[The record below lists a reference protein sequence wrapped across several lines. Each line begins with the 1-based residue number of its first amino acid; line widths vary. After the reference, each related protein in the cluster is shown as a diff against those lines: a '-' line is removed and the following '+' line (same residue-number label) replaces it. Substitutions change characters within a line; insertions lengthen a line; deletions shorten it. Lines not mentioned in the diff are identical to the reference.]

1 MSGNFIDYSQF
12 KISRF
17 RIVVTWMAILLLF
30 GFLITR
36 LLWIQIL
43 HPERLISEGNN
54 RVERL
59 YSFEPARGL
68 ITDRFGKILA
78 ISVPVKAIYADALVI
93 NDKRV
98 IHDPDKIRA
107 IAAILQMDPRD
118 LFNKL
123 SNKRKRNV
131 LLSRHLATDKAQE
144 LEALKVPGIM
154 IRDNYQRYYPTGR
167 INAHLIGLLNA
178 DGKGTYGVE
187 QSFNTYLSAQKASHK
202 AIKDGKGHII
212 ENLNV
217 VQEGRAGGNLRL
229 SIDDRLQTF
238 AFSKL
243 IETVEEFDASSAMV
257 VMIDVKTGE
266 VLVMVNYPSF
276 DPNDRSHF
284 IAEHATNRIITDT
297 FEPGSTVKPIIA
309 LSALE
314 NKAVTWNEVFDTRPY
329 VVDGKT
335 IRDTHFMEYGT
346 LKDILKFS
354 SNTGMAHITQKMG
367 PAPVINTLQRF
378 GFGQATSSGLVG
390 ESSGRLNENRRFWA
404 EIDKATLGYGY
415 GYTVTALQL
424 ASAYATLANNGA
436 RHPVSILSVHKQ
448 PEQMQVGSI
457 QEIKRLQ
464 SVLETIVSEGTGSK
478 ASITRY
484 RIAGKTGTA
493 RVATRKGYSKNYIS
507 SFAGFAPIS
516 NPRFAMVA
524 VVREPKKKS
533 YYGGAVSGPIF
544 QDVMTRALQLYNV
557 PPDAQEKP

>member
-68 ITDRFGKILA
+68 IIDRFGKILA

-178 DGKGTYGVE
+178 DGKGTYG
-187 QSFNTYLSAQKASHK
+187 
-202 AIKDGKGHII
+202 I
-212 ENLNV
+212 
-217 VQEGRAGGNLRL
+217 
-229 SIDDRLQTF
+229 
-238 AFSKL
+238 
-243 IETVEEFDASSAMV
+243 
-257 VMIDVKTGE
+257 
-266 VLVMVNYPSF
+266 
-276 DPNDRSHF
+276 
-284 IAEHATNRIITDT
+284 
-297 FEPGSTVKPIIA
+297 GS
-309 LSALE
+309 
-314 NKAVTWNEVFDTRPY
+314 
-329 VVDGKT
+329 
-335 IRDTHFMEYGT
+335 
-346 LKDILKFS
+346 
-354 SNTGMAHITQKMG
+354 
-367 PAPVINTLQRF
+367 
-378 GFGQATSSGLVG
+378 
-390 ESSGRLNENRRFWA
+390 
-404 EIDKATLGYGY
+404 
-415 GYTVTALQL
+415 
-424 ASAYATLANNGA
+424 
-436 RHPVSILSVHKQ
+436 
-448 PEQMQVGSI
+448 
-457 QEIKRLQ
+457 
-464 SVLETIVSEGTGSK
+464 
-478 ASITRY
+478 
-484 RIAGKTGTA
+484 
-493 RVATRKGYSKNYIS
+493 
-507 SFAGFAPIS
+507 
-516 NPRFAMVA
+516 
-524 VVREPKKKS
+524 
-533 YYGGAVSGPIF
+533 
-544 QDVMTRALQLYNV
+544 RALT
-557 PPDAQEKP
+557 PI